1 MAALRLAV
9 WGACRPW
16 AAARSP
22 SQARE
27 GEYRVK
33 IAIVTDSTCD
43 WHFEDYAARGVTMV
57 PLKVNFGGEESYTD
71 QYEISCDEF
80 YDKMIASETLPT
92 SSQPSPHDF
101 AQAFERLASEGYE
114 GIVSMH
120 IAPTLSG
127 TIQAAEI
134 AAQTSPIPVRT
145 FDSRGAASLLGLLV
159 DKACEL
165 RETDITLDEMC
176 DKLNAYR
183 DACRIVLAPE
193 TLENLVKGGRMPAE
207 AASQA
212 GMLNI
217 RLIITLTEENGL
229 VNVLDKV
236 KGQKGQ
242 ISAMTDYLTSYVEEH
257 GPARV
262 RLLQARNQKGIDKLV
277 DALADAG
284 VDYETVSVDNCG
296 AIIATHLGMGTLGIA
311 MAPRDL

>member
-1 MAALRLAV
+1 M
-9 WGACRPW
+9 
-16 AAARSP
+16 
-22 SQARE
+22 
-27 GEYRVK
+27 K
-33 IAIVTDSTCD
+33 IAILTDSTCD

-57 PLKVNFGGEESYTD
+57 PLKVSFGEESFTD

-80 YDKMIASETLPT
+80 YDKMVASEALPT

-101 AQAFERLASEGYE
+101 SQAFERLADEGYE
-114 GIVSMH
+114 GVISMH

-165 RETDITLDEMC
+165 RETDIDLDEMC
-176 DKLNAYR
+176 EKLNAYR

-217 RLIITLTEENGL
+217 RIMITLTEENGL
-229 VNVLDKV
+229 VSVFDKV

-242 ISAMTDYLTSYVEEH
+242 IACMTEYLKSYVEEH

-262 RLLQARNQKGIDKLV
+262 RFLHARNQKGIDKLIASL
-277 DALADAG
+277 DEAG
-284 VDYETVSVDNCG
+284 VEYEAVSTDQCG
-296 AIIATHLGMGTLGIA
+296 AIIATHVGIGCIGIA
-311 MAPRDL
+311 MAPRNL

>member
-1 MAALRLAV
+1 MR
-9 WGACRPW
+9 
-16 AAARSP
+16 
-22 SQARE
+22 
-27 GEYRVK
+27 

-57 PLKVNFGGEESYTD
+57 PLKVSFGDESYTD

-101 AQAFERLASEGYE
+101 SQEYARLADEGFE
-114 GIVSMH
+114 GIISMH

-134 AAQTSPIPVRT
+134 AAQTSPIPVKT
-145 FDSRGAASLLGLLV
+145 FDSRGATSLLGLLV

-165 RETDITLDEMC
+165 REQDVTLDEMY
-176 DKLNAYR
+176 DRLVAYR
-183 DACRIVLAPE
+183 DASRIVLAPE

-217 RLIITLTEENGL
+217 RIMITLTEADGL
-229 VNVLDKV
+229 VNVFDKV

-242 ISAMTDYLTSYVEEH
+242 IARMAEYAKAYIEEH

-262 RLLQARNQKGIDKLV
+262 RLLSARNQKGLDKLV
-277 DALADAG
+277 SALDEAG
-284 VDYETVSVDNCG
+284 LDYDLASSDQCG
-296 AIIATHLGMGTLGIA
+296 AVIATHVGMGCIGMAL
-311 MAPRDL
+311 APRDL